1 MSIALDGWN
10 VPGFETRVNAGIKL
24 AGGDMSGF
32 GSFALSSDQ
41 GVKPGTLTVNTK
53 IPFDQESELALLI
66 SKAKAL
72 DENGARIIY
81 TINNALAQAYK
92 IRKAKFDGE
101 LKTTELEDKR
111 GWQVAFKLVEVQSV
125 SEREQQQLDIE
136 ANQNAIAQTTASND
150 DVQNK
155 FNEVEGP

>member
-53 IPFDQESELALLI
+53 IPFDQESDLALLI

-81 TINNALAQAYK
+81 TINNALAQTYK

-101 LKTTELEDKR
+101 VKATELEDKR

-125 SEREQQQLDIE
+125 SEREQQQLDTV
-136 ANQNAIAQTTASND
+136 ANQNAITQTATSND
-150 DVQNK
+150 DIQNK

>member
-53 IPFDQESELALLI
+53 VPFDHESDLALLI

-101 LKTTELEDKR
+101 VKATELEDKR

-125 SEREQQQLDIE
+125 SEREQQQLDTV
-136 ANQNAIAQTTASND
+136 ANQNAITQTTTSND
-150 DVQNK
+150 DIQNK

>member
-10 VPGFETRVNAGIKL
+10 VPGFETRVNAGVKL
-24 AGGDMSGF
+24 AGGDMSGL
-32 GSFALSSDQ
+32 GSFSLSSDQ
-41 GVKPGTLTVNTK
+41 GVKSGTLTVNTK
-53 IPFDQESELALLI
+53 IPFNESASLALLI

-81 TINNALAQAYK
+81 TVNNELAAAYK
-92 IRKAKFDGE
+92 IRKAKFDGDISASE
-101 LKTTELEDKR
+101 IENKK

-125 SEREQQQLDIE
+125 SEREQQQLDE
-136 ANQNAIAQTTASND
+136 QATESAQPQASTSND

>member
-1 MSIALDGWN
+1 
-10 VPGFETRVNAGIKL
+10 
-24 AGGDMSGF
+24 
-32 GSFALSSDQ
+32 
-41 GVKPGTLTVNTK
+41 TVNTK
-53 IPFDQESELALLI
+53 IPFNESASLALLI

-81 TINNALAQAYK
+81 TVNNELAAAYK

-101 LKTTELEDKR
+101 AKATELEDKR
-111 GWQVAFKLVEVQSV
+111 AWQVTFKLVEVQSV
-125 SEREQQQLDIE
+125 SEREQQQLDE
-136 ANQNAIAQTTASND
+136 QATENAQPQASTSND

>member
-1 MSIALDGWN
+1 MSLAIDGWN
-10 VPGFETRVNAGIKL
+10 IPGFETRVDASVKL

-41 GVKPGTLTVNTK
+41 GVKPGLITVKTK
-53 IPFDQESELALLI
+53 IPMLDESELAALI
-66 SKAKAL
+66 AKSKAL
-72 DENGARIIY
+72 DENAARVVY
-81 TINNALAQAYK
+81 TITNALAEAYK

-101 LKTTELEDKR
+101 VKATELEEKR
-111 GWQVAFKLVEVQSV
+111 AWQVTFKLVEVQSV
-125 SEREQQQLDIE
+125 SEREQQQLDE
-136 ANQNAIAQTTASND
+136 QATESAQPQATTSND

>member
-1 MSIALDGWN
+1 MSISLDGWN
-10 VPGFETRVNAGIKL
+10 VPGYETRLNAGIKL

-41 GVKPGTLTVNTK
+41 GVKPATLSVNTK
-53 IPFDQESELALLI
+53 IPFIDESDLALLI

-72 DENGARIIY
+72 DENGARVVY
-81 TINNALAQAYK
+81 TITNTLAAAYK
-92 IRKAKFDGE
+92 IRKAKFDGDVNASE
-101 LKTTELEDKR
+101 IEDVKA
-111 GWQVAFKLVEVQSV
+111 WQVTFKLVEVQSV
-125 SEREQQQLDIE
+125 SEREQQQLDEQASISAE
-136 ANQNAIAQTTASND
+136 PQATTSND

>member
-1 MSIALDGWN
+1 MTIALDGWN

-53 IPFDQESELALLI
+53 IPFEQESDLALLI

-101 LKTTELEDKR
+101 LKTTEIEDKR

-125 SEREQQQLDIE
+125 SEREQQQLDGE
-136 ANQNAIAQTTASND
+136 ANQNATAQATTSND
-150 DVQNK
+150 EVQNK

>member
-101 LKTTELEDKR
+101 VKATELEDKR

-125 SEREQQQLDIE
+125 SEREQQQLDTV
-136 ANQNAIAQTTASND
+136 ANQNAITQTTTSND
-150 DVQNK
+150 DIQNK